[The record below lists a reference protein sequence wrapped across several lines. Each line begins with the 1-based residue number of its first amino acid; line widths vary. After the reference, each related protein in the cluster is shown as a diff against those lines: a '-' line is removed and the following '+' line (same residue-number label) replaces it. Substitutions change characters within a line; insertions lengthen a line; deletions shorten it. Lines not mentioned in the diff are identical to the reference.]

1 MEPLRDL
8 RVSLSE
14 ELAAVVSVAMPD
26 KNPTVKELL
35 GEWYRKGEFSM
46 APCLSVWPCKVH
58 AYCRYLCHEFVISLD
73 GKGIRLSMKDGR
85 AEKLHV

>member
-1 MEPLRDL
+1 MRDL

-26 KNPTVKELL
+26 KNPTVKEVL

-58 AYCRYLCHEFVISLD
+58 GYGDIYAMN
-73 GKGIRLSMKDGR
+73 LSFLWM
-85 AEKLHV
+85 EKV